1 MTHETQKEL
10 RIEEALQIET
20 NETQN
25 LDLMIRALASPV
37 RRKILLMLKEPTLN
51 FRQNDKNIGNED
63 GVCVD
68 SIAKAVNLA
77 QSTVSAH
84 LATLERAGFLT
95 SVSYGRWTYFSR
107 ADSAIAGFLEMLQSN
122 V

>member
-1 MTHETQKEL
+1 MKDKRDKDRTTEL
-10 RIEEALQIET
+10 KTLD
-20 NETQN
+20 

-37 RRKILLMLKEPTLN
+37 RRNILSLLKEPCLN
-51 FRQNDKNIGNED
+51 FPQNDKNIGNED

-68 SIAKAVNLA
+68 NIVKTVGLA

-84 LATLERAGFLT
+84 LATLERAGFLS
-95 SVSYGRWTYFSR
+95 SVAYGKWTYFSR
-107 ADSAIAGFLEMLQSN
+107 AEATISRFLKDLRAN